1 MIGCYVFGA
10 FSIIF
15 TLLFCWFRASKATVY
30 SLVLKTTASI
40 CFILCGV
47 FAIKTV
53 GSTSINLLI
62 LVGLVMGL
70 IGDIILDLKIMYP
83 EQSNQYFIVG
93 TTSFAIGHFFYFLSA
108 VLYNSEVLPTHLLWN
123 ILASLGVAI
132 ILTLVVMLS
141 SKKMGMNFGKMLYIV
156 IFYSLVLTFMVA
168 FTVSIAIFNP
178 IYWIF
183 ACGMILF
190 LLSDLVL
197 SMQYFG
203 GKDQKVWIWINHIL
217 YYLAQ
222 VFLAVSILYLI
233 F

>member
-93 TTSFAIGHFFYFLSA
+93 TTSFAIGHFIYFLGSA
-108 VLYNSEVLPTHLLWN
+108 LQLRSFANASSLEHSRIAWRGNHFDTRGHVVIQKDGYELWKDA
-123 ILASLGVAI
+123 LH
-132 ILTLVVMLS
+132 
-141 SKKMGMNFGKMLYIV
+141 
-156 IFYSLVLTFMVA
+156 
-168 FTVSIAIFNP
+168 
-178 IYWIF
+178 
-183 ACGMILF
+183 CHF
-190 LLSDLVL
+190 L
-197 SMQYFG
+197 
-203 GKDQKVWIWINHIL
+203 
-217 YYLAQ
+217 
-222 VFLAVSILYLI
+222 
-233 F
+233 